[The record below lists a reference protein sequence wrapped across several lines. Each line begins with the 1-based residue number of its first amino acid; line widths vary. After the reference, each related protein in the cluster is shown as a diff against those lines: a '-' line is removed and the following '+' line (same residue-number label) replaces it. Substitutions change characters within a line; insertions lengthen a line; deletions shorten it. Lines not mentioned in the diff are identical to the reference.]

1 MCNSSVQAAG
11 NATPNAMESA
21 IPIDTTGM
29 ADFHA
34 ASGFLRSVFNGQEHG
49 VLAIFCKPSN
59 VSHFA
64 SLDRDGWYDD
74 AADTAMRLRD
84 HFNIYFAM
92 GLQADRP
99 EKGRGK
105 EAGVISLPGLWA
117 DIDVLGPN
125 HAALALPPT
134 IDDAMR
140 IVQAVPFQPTVIVY
154 TGGGI
159 QAYWLFKE
167 PWEFDSDKERKKAK
181 ALSKA
186 FQKYL
191 QNAAITCGWIMDGT
205 ADLCRVLR
213 LPGTYNRKQAEPVL
227 VRYEVVED
235 ARRYNPSDFE
245 DFLNIEADPELKA
258 HLQGPAPEQPSA
270 EFLRVLAGCTWIR
283 HCKDDAASLPE
294 PEWYRMLSIVGRC
307 KDGIHLA
314 HELSRPYAKY
324 TESETAEKLKQA
336 MGAAGPATCA
346 FIGGELGCG
355 RYCAECNHRGK
366 IASPVVLGIAKRSK
380 RGKNETTD
388 DSRPRRSGLPNIQAN
403 DRQLREVTGES
414 LAALQAFNIPPSIF
428 ARAGKPACI
437 HKEENGRHIITETTD
452 RILRNRLTRAADFYE
467 ITAEG
472 FTNCAPPM
480 DMVKDLL
487 AMPPTEWGFPVLQG
501 IIEAPALRDDG
512 TIIMTP
518 GYDQQSRLFY
528 AEQDGLNMPELAEH
542 PTADHIEVAV
552 EMVAPEPAS
561 RKPPRAQ
568 RTYPI
573 PMARPRWPC
582 VWRRCSCPPHR
593 RWLRMIWLRIAG
605 APDHFGPPG

>member
-1 MCNSSVQAAG
+1 
-11 NATPNAMESA
+11 
-21 IPIDTTGM
+21 M
-29 ADFHA
+29 ADATSEMIAATTPGTVPINVTGTSDFNA
-34 ASGFLRSVFNGQEHG
+34 ASTFLRAIFSGQERG
-49 VLAIFCKPSN
+49 VLPLFCKPSN

-64 SLDRDGWYDD
+64 NLDRDGWYDD

-125 HAALALPPT
+125 PAALALPPT
-134 IDDAMR
+134 IEDAMR
-140 IVQAVPFQPTVIVY
+140 IVQAVPFKPTVIVY

-270 EFLRVLAGCTWIR
+270 EFLRVLAGCPWIR
-283 HCKDDAASLPE
+283 HCKDDAASLP
-294 PEWYRMLSIVGRC
+294 
-307 KDGIHLA
+307 
-314 HELSRPYAKY
+314 
-324 TESETAEKLKQA
+324 
-336 MGAAGPATCA
+336 GAGMVPDA
-346 FIGGELGCG
+346 L
-355 RYCAECNHRGK
+355 HRG
-366 IASPVVLGIAKRSK
+366 PVQRWRPLRARSQPSVRK
-380 RGKNETTD
+380 V
-388 DSRPRRSGLPNIQAN
+388 
-403 DRQLREVTGES
+403 LRE
-414 LAALQAFNIPPSIF
+414 
-428 ARAGKPACI
+428 
-437 HKEENGRHIITETTD
+437 
-452 RILRNRLTRAADFYE
+452 
-467 ITAEG
+467 
-472 FTNCAPPM
+472 
-480 DMVKDLL
+480 
-487 AMPPTEWGFPVLQG
+487 
-501 IIEAPALRDDG
+501 
-512 TIIMTP
+512 
-518 GYDQQSRLFY
+518 
-528 AEQDGLNMPELAEH
+528 
-542 PTADHIEVAV
+542 
-552 EMVAPEPAS
+552 
-561 RKPPRAQ
+561 
-568 RTYPI
+568 
-573 PMARPRWPC
+573 
-582 VWRRCSCPPHR
+582 
-593 RWLRMIWLRIAG
+593 
-605 APDHFGPPG
+605 